1 MSFRLEHAQNP
12 RFTHHNLQSNPHAAY
27 LFVEE
32 GHGYKGKRLY
42 LTKIKE
48 EENSERIQTLARRGY
63 TNEKEGS
70 RFLVSFKAD
79 KVLPLI
85 GAEEEAQA

>member
-12 RFTHHNLQSNPHAAY
+12 RFTHHNLQSNSHAAY

-32 GHGYKGKRLY
+32 GPGYKGKRLY